1 MSEEPQSMKRASD
14 PIHDAAALYASASR
28 ALDDANAAHSAL
40 LSKLDEAKAL
50 NPAAV
55 YCDVVGQRIALRSH
69 KAIDRL
75 FRRAREGQNPAPALA
90 AAEIALKEEL
100 DRERARVATVKASFD
115 LAGVETTR
123 AAAMREAEVA
133 YLAAVRTVPSTLAGL
148 RVLAELIGR
157 PPANDWNLIEPA
169 RRSLVRASSALLP
182 EQSQ

>member
-1 MSEEPQSMKRASD
+1 MPEKPQSMKRASD

-50 NPAAV
+50 NPAVV

-75 FRRAREGQNPAPALA
+75 FRRAREGQDEAPALIA
-90 AAEIALKEEL
+90 AQTALKEEL
-100 DRERARVATVKASFD
+100 DRERQRVAAVKDSFD
-115 LAGVETTR
+115 FAGVETART
-123 AAAMREAEVA
+123 AAIRETTAA
-133 YLAAVRTVPSTLAGL
+133 YLAAVRSVPTTLAGL
-148 RVLAELIGR
+148 RVLAELMGS

-169 RRSLVRASSALLP
+169 RRSLVQAAAALLP
-182 EQSQ
+182 EQSR